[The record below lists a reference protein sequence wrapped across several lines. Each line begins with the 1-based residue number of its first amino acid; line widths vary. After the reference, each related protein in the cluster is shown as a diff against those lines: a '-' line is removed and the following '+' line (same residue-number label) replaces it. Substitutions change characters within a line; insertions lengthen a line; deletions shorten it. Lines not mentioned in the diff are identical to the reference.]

1 MVAMLW
7 GLDRSPAPGV
17 HVFELPGFVRMLRA
31 GPCDVGVG
39 GWGCGR
45 VEAYALRGMGW
56 CNTIPEEPH
65 CIGSAVARA
74 DDGTLLADVGVGV
87 GAGASMPGEGVTGV
101 EAML

>member
-1 MVAMLW
+1 
-7 GLDRSPAPGV
+7 
-17 HVFELPGFVRMLRA
+17 MLRA

-74 DDGTLLADVGVGV
+74 DDGTPLADVGGGTGAAA
-87 GAGASMPGEGVTGV
+87 GAGMPPGEGVTGV

>member
-1 MVAMLW
+1 
-7 GLDRSPAPGV
+7 
-17 HVFELPGFVRMLRA
+17 MLRA

-45 VEAYALRGMGW
+45 VEAYARRGMGW

-65 CIGSAVARA
+65 CIGSPVVRA
-74 DDGTLLADVGVGV
+74 DDGTPVADVAD
-87 GAGASMPGEGVTGV
+87 GAVAGMPAEAVTGV